1 MGKFVLKVYRVWYD
15 NWAKEY
21 KKPSL
26 DFAWPIVDSIKLENV
41 DFNGSFHLNFVM
53 DWKDKEKYLGFPSH
67 MLCENVG
74 IYDGANCKQVISFH
88 DERNKVLSQLVID
101 ERPGREKLI
110 TEVRPWIELYLAHYK
125 KIACLADL
133 T

>member
-15 NWAKEY
+15 WWSKEY

-41 DFNGSFHLNFVM
+41 DFNDSFHLNFVM
-53 DWKDKEKYLGFPSH
+53 DWKDKERYLGFPTH
-67 MLCENVG
+67 MPCENVG

-88 DERNKVLSQLVID
+88 DERNKVLTQLVID
-101 ERPGREKLI
+101 EQPGKEKLI
-110 TEVRPWIELYLAHYK
+110 KEVKPWIELYLAHYK

>member
-15 NWAKEY
+15 WWSKEY

-41 DFNGSFHLNFVM
+41 GFNDSFHLNFVM
-53 DWKDKEKYLGFPSH
+53 DWKDKERYLGFPTH
-67 MLCENVG
+67 MPCENVG

-88 DERNKVLSQLVID
+88 DERNKVLTQLVID
-101 ERPGREKLI
+101 EQPGKEKLI
-110 TEVRPWIELYLAHYK
+110 KEVKPWIELYLAHYK

>member
-15 NWAKEY
+15 CWERKY

-26 DFAWPIVDSIKLENV
+26 DFAWPIVDSINVENV
-41 DFNGSFHLNFVM
+41 DFNDSFHLKFIM
-53 DWKDKEKYLGFPSH
+53 YWTDKERYLGFPNH
-67 MLCENVG
+67 MPCENVG
-74 IYDGANCKQVISFH
+74 IYDGANCKQVISFY

-101 ERPGREKLI
+101 ERPGKEKLI
-110 TEVRPWIELYLAHYK
+110 KEVKPWIELHLAYYK

>member
-1 MGKFVLKVYRVWYD
+1 MGKFVIKVYRVWYD
-15 NWAKEY
+15 HWTKEY

-41 DFNGSFHLNFVM
+41 DFNDHFHLDFVM
-53 DWKDKEKYLGFPSH
+53 DWKDKERYLGFPNH
-67 MLCENVG
+67 MLCENTG

-88 DERNKVLSQLVID
+88 DERNKVLTQLVID
-101 ERPGREKLI
+101 ERPGKEKLI
-110 TEVRPWIELYLAHYK
+110 EEVRPWIELYLKHYK

-133 T
+133 A

>member
-1 MGKFVLKVYRVWYD
+1 MGKFVIKVYRVWYD

-21 KKPSL
+21 KKPNL

-41 DFNGSFHLNFVM
+41 DFNNSFHLNFVM

-67 MLCENVG
+67 MPCENVG
-74 IYDGANCKQVISFH
+74 IYDGANCKQVISFY
-88 DERNKVLSQLVID
+88 DERNKVLTQLVID
-101 ERPGREKLI
+101 ERPGKEKLI

-125 KIACLADL
+125 KIACLAEL
-133 T
+133 A